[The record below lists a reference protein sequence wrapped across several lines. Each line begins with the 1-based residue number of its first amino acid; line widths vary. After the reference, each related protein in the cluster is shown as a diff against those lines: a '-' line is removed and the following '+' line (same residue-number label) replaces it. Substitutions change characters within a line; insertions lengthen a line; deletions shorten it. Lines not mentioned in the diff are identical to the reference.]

1 MDKIASLFPVWDQLT
16 QEQKQF
22 LNNSILKRD
31 VNKNTVLHR
40 GDEDCDGLY
49 LVESGQLRAYIISD
63 EGKELTLYRLFE
75 MDMCLF
81 SASCMLS
88 NIQFEVII
96 EAEKDTTILIIPVLA
111 YQKLM
116 NTNNSVANYTNQLM
130 ASRFTDVMWLMDQ
143 ILFKSMD
150 SRLAAFLLYESNIE
164 ESNEL
169 TITHEKIANHIGT
182 AREVVTRMLK
192 YFQGENMV
200 RLSRGSIV
208 ITDRKK
214 LSSL

>member
-1 MDKIASLFPVWDQLT
+1 MSTIESLFPVWDQLT
-16 QEQKQF
+16 E
-22 LNNSILKRD
+22 NEKRTLHE
-31 VNKNTVLHR
+31 VTIRREVPKKTTLHR
-40 GDEDCDGLY
+40 GDADCDGLY
-49 LVESGQLRAYIISD
+49 IVESGQLRAYIVSD

-81 SASCMLS
+81 SASCMFS
-88 NIQFEVII
+88 NIQFEVIVDT
-96 EAEKDTTILIIPVLA
+96 EKDTTIWVIPVLA

-116 NTNNSVANYTNQLM
+116 NTNNAVANYTNQLM

-164 ESNEL
+164 ENNDI

-192 YFQGENMV
+192 YFQDENMV
-200 RLSRGSIV
+200 KISRGSIV

-214 LSSL
+214 LSKL

>member
-1 MDKIASLFPVWDQLT
+1 MSNIESLFPVWDQLKD
-16 QEQKQF
+16 EQKRF
-22 LNNSILKRD
+22 LKESVIRRD
-31 VNKNTVLHR
+31 VSKGFVLHR

-49 LVESGQLRAYIISD
+49 LVQSGQLRAYIISD

-88 NIQFEVII
+88 NIQFEIII
-96 EAEKDTTILIIPVLA
+96 ESEKDTTLFIIPVLA

-116 NTNNSVANYTNQLM
+116 NTNNAVANYTNQLM

-143 ILFKSMD
+143 VLFKSMD
-150 SRLAAFLLYESNIE
+150 SRLAAFLIYESNIE

-169 TITHEKIANHIGT
+169 MITHEKIANHIGT

-200 RLSRGSIV
+200 KLSRGSIL

-214 LSSL
+214 LSLL

>member
-1 MDKIASLFPVWDQLT
+1 MSTIESLFPVWDQLN
-16 QEQKQF
+16 E
-22 LNNSILKRD
+22 NEKRTLHE
-31 VNKNTVLHR
+31 VTIRREVPKKTTLHR
-40 GDEDCDGLY
+40 GDADCDGLY
-49 LVESGQLRAYIISD
+49 IVESGQLRAYIVSD

-81 SASCMLS
+81 SASCMFS
-88 NIQFEVII
+88 NIQFEVIVDT
-96 EAEKDTTILIIPVLA
+96 EKDTTIWVIPVLA

-116 NTNNSVANYTNQLM
+116 NTNNAVANYTNQLM

-164 ESNEL
+164 ENNDI

-192 YFQGENMV
+192 YFQDENMV
-200 RLSRGSIV
+200 KISRGSIV

-214 LSSL
+214 LSKL

>member
-1 MDKIASLFPVWDQLT
+1 MDKIATLFPVWEQLDED
-16 QEQKQF
+16 EQRT
-22 LNNSILKRD
+22 LSEVVIKRE
-31 VNKNTVLHR
+31 VPKNTNLHR

-49 LVESGQLRAYIISD
+49 LIESGQLRAYIISD

-96 EAEKDTTILIIPVLA
+96 DAEKDTTIWVIPVLA

-116 NTNNSVANYTNQLM
+116 NTNNAVANYTNQLM

-164 ESNEL
+164 ESNDIN
-169 TITHEKIANHIGT
+169 ITHEKIANHIGT

-192 YFQGENMV
+192 YFQGEDMV
-200 RLSRGSIV
+200 KISRGSIV

-214 LSSL
+214 LSKL

>member
-1 MDKIASLFPVWDQLT
+1 
-16 QEQKQF
+16 
-22 LNNSILKRD
+22 
-31 VNKNTVLHR
+31 
-40 GDEDCDGLY
+40 
-49 LVESGQLRAYIISD
+49 
-63 EGKELTLYRLFE
+63 
-75 MDMCLF
+75 
-81 SASCMLS
+81 MLS

-96 EAEKDTTILIIPVLA
+96 EAEKETSIWIIPVLA

-116 NTNNSVANYTNQLM
+116 NTNTAVANYTNQLM

-143 ILFKSMD
+143 VLFKSMD
-150 SRLAAFLLYESNIE
+150 SRLASFLLYESNIE

-208 ITDRKK
+208 ITDRRK

>member
-1 MDKIASLFPVWDQLT
+1 MSNIESLFPVWDQLKD
-16 QEQKQF
+16 EQKRF
-22 LNNSILKRD
+22 LEESVIKRD
-31 VNKNTVLHR
+31 VSKGFVLHR

-49 LVESGQLRAYIISD
+49 LVQSGQLRAYIISD

-88 NIQFEVII
+88 NIQFEIII
-96 EAEKDTTILIIPVLA
+96 ESEKDTTLFIIPVLA

-116 NTNNSVANYTNQLM
+116 NTNNAVANYTNQLM

-143 ILFKSMD
+143 VLFKSMD
-150 SRLAAFLLYESNIE
+150 SRLAAFLIYESNIE

-169 TITHEKIANHIGT
+169 MITHEKIANHIGT
-182 AREVVTRMLK
+182 ARVVVTRMLK

-200 RLSRGSIV
+200 KLSRGSIL

-214 LSSL
+214 LSLL

>member
-1 MDKIASLFPVWDQLT
+1 MSNIESLFPVWDQLKD
-16 QEQKQF
+16 EQKRF
-22 LNNSILKRD
+22 LEESVIKRD
-31 VNKNTVLHR
+31 VSKGSVLHR

-49 LVESGQLRAYIISD
+49 LVQSGQLRAYIISD

-88 NIQFEVII
+88 NIQFEIII
-96 EAEKDTTILIIPVLA
+96 ESEKDTTLFIIPVLA

-116 NTNNSVANYTNQLM
+116 NTNNAVANYTNQLM

-143 ILFKSMD
+143 VLFKSMD
-150 SRLAAFLLYESNIE
+150 SRLATFLIYESNIE

-169 TITHEKIANHIGT
+169 MITHEKIANHIGT

-200 RLSRGSIV
+200 KLSRGSIL

-214 LSSL
+214 LSLL

>member
-1 MDKIASLFPVWDQLT
+1 MNKISSLFPVWDQLT
-16 QEQKQF
+16 EEQKQF
-22 LNNSILKRD
+22 LTDSVLKRD
-31 VNKNTVLHR
+31 VHKNTVLHR

-49 LVESGQLRAYIISD
+49 ILESGQLRAYIISD

-96 EAEKDTTILIIPVLA
+96 EAEKETSIWIIPVLA

-116 NTNNSVANYTNQLM
+116 NTNTAVANYTNQLM

-143 ILFKSMD
+143 VLFKSMD
-150 SRLAAFLLYESNIE
+150 SRLASFLLYESNIE

-208 ITDRKK
+208 ITDRRK

>member
-1 MDKIASLFPVWDQLT
+1 MSNIESLFPVWDQLKD
-16 QEQKQF
+16 EQKRF
-22 LNNSILKRD
+22 LEESVIKRD
-31 VNKNTVLHR
+31 VSKGFVLHR

-49 LVESGQLRAYIISD
+49 LVQSGQLRAYIISD

-96 EAEKDTTILIIPVLA
+96 ESEKDTTLFIIPVLA

-116 NTNNSVANYTNQLM
+116 NTNNAVANYTNQLM

-143 ILFKSMD
+143 VLFKSMD
-150 SRLAAFLLYESNIE
+150 SRLAAFLIYESNIE

-169 TITHEKIANHIGT
+169 MITHEKIANHIGT

-200 RLSRGSIV
+200 KLSRGSIL

-214 LSSL
+214 LSLL

>member
-1 MDKIASLFPVWDQLT
+1 MSNIESLFPVWDQLKD
-16 QEQKQF
+16 EQKRF
-22 LNNSILKRD
+22 LEESVIKRD
-31 VNKNTVLHR
+31 VLKGSVLHR

-49 LVESGQLRAYIISD
+49 LVQSGQLRAYIISD

-88 NIQFEVII
+88 NIQFEIII
-96 EAEKDTTILIIPVLA
+96 ESEKDTTLFIIPVLA

-116 NTNNSVANYTNQLM
+116 NTNNAVANYTNQLM

-143 ILFKSMD
+143 VLFKSMD
-150 SRLAAFLLYESNIE
+150 SRLAAFLIYESNIE

-169 TITHEKIANHIGT
+169 MITHEKIANHIGT

-200 RLSRGSIV
+200 KLSRGSIL

-214 LSSL
+214 LSLL

>member
-1 MDKIASLFPVWDQLT
+1 MNKMESLFPVWDQLT

-22 LNNSILKRD
+22 LNNSVTKKD
-31 VNKNTVLHR
+31 VQKSTVLHR

-49 LVESGQLRAYIISD
+49 IVESGQLRAYIISD

-96 EAEKDTTILIIPVLA
+96 EAEKDTAIWIIPVLA

-116 NTNNSVANYTNQLM
+116 NTNNAVANYTNQLM

-143 ILFKSMD
+143 ILFKGMD
-150 SRLAAFLLYESNIE
+150 SRLASFLLYESNIE

-169 TITHEKIANHIGT
+169 IITHEKIANHIGT

-214 LSSL
+214 LSDL

>member
-1 MDKIASLFPVWDQLT
+1 MSNIESLFPVWDQLKD
-16 QEQKQF
+16 EQKRF
-22 LNNSILKRD
+22 LKESVIRRD
-31 VNKNTVLHR
+31 VSKGFVLHR

-49 LVESGQLRAYIISD
+49 LVQSGQLRAYIISD

-96 EAEKDTTILIIPVLA
+96 ESEKDTTLFIIPVLA

-116 NTNNSVANYTNQLM
+116 NTNNAVANYTNQLM

-143 ILFKSMD
+143 VLFKSMD
-150 SRLAAFLLYESNIE
+150 SRLAAFLIYESNIE

-169 TITHEKIANHIGT
+169 MITHEKIANHIGT

-200 RLSRGSIV
+200 KLSRGSIL

-214 LSSL
+214 LSLL